1 MSQHAHAKKPNYR
14 NIVLA
19 GVIIVLVIVM
29 AVILMSSCG
38 KKNPEPA
45 PDGSDITSVVNSGSA
60 YGGDESGSS
69 EESSEETGSSSPDSS
84 ESSEPSS
91 SSSGKSE
98 SSSSSSSSSSS
109 GDTPT
114 GKYAAMPETPYSYDT
129 TGKTVRNAF
138 DENGEVDL
146 LFPINSTY
154 YITRN
159 FKTAKL
165 EIVDGSGDDAKYMD
179 YRAAPHCKEM
189 LAAMRKELNSDIS
202 AFSTYRSYSY
212 QEGNFQRKVNK
223 LISKG
228 YSKTDAYNTAATIVA
243 IPGTSEHQ
251 LGLAIDVYLWS
262 LYKRDGELNESF
274 EGTKEYKWLQEHA
287 WEYGFILS
295 YPKDKIKD
303 TGIIYEP
310 WHYRYV
316 GVENAK
322 AIRDSGMLL
331 VQWLESQNIVYVY
344 NGK

>member
-1 MSQHAHAKKPNYR
+1 MAQHAHAKKLNYR
-14 NIVLA
+14 NIILA
-19 GVIIVLVIVM
+19 GIIVVLIIVL
-29 AVILMSSCG
+29 AVLLMSALS
-38 KKNPEPA
+38 KKTPEPA
-45 PDGSDITSVVNSGSA
+45 PSGEGGSSVIESGSVS
-60 YGGDESGSS
+60 GSEEESSSEEISSSEQSS
-69 EESSEETGSSSPDSS
+69 EESSSSAPSSS
-84 ESSEPSS
+84 ESSSS
-91 SSSGKSE
+91 KPE
-98 SSSSSSSSSSS
+98 SSSSSSS
-109 GDTPT
+109 GGTTTPT
-114 GKYAAMPETPYSYDT
+114 GNYVAMPETPYNYDT

-138 DENGEVDL
+138 NANGEIDI

-159 FKTAKL
+159 FKAAKL
-165 EIVDGSGDDAKYMD
+165 ETVDGDYKMD

-189 LAAMRKELNSDIS
+189 LAAMRSELGSKIR

-223 LISKG
+223 LMDKG

-251 LGLAIDVYLWS
+251 LGLAIDVYIDS
-262 LYKRDGELNESF
+262 LYNKYGELNEHF
-274 EGTKEYKWLQEHA
+274 EETAEYKWLQEHA

-310 WHYRYV
+310 WHYRFV

-322 AIRDSGMLL
+322 TIRDSGMLL

-344 NGK
+344 NGD

>member
-1 MSQHAHAKKPNYR
+1 MAQHAHAKKPNYR

-19 GVIIVLVIVM
+19 GVIIVLIIVM
-29 AVILMSSCG
+29 AVLLMSSCG
-38 KKNPEPA
+38 KKKPEPVPA
-45 PDGSDITSVVNSGSA
+45 GSEASRVSDNGSVYGSEE
-60 YGGDESGSS
+60 ESSSEQSS
-69 EESSEETGSSSPDSS
+69 EESSSGSS
-84 ESSEPSS
+84 ESSESS
-91 SSSGKSE
+91 SSSSSKSE
-98 SSSSSSSSSSS
+98 SSSSSSSSSS

-129 TGKTVRNAF
+129 TGKSVRNAF
-138 DENGEVDL
+138 DANGEVDL

-159 FKTAKL
+159 FKVAKL
-165 EIVDGSGDDAKYMD
+165 EKVDGDYKMD

-189 LAAMRKELNSDIS
+189 LAAMRTKLNSDIR
-202 AFSTYRSYSY
+202 AFSTYRSYEY

-223 LISKG
+223 LINKG

-251 LGLAIDVYLWS
+251 LGLAIDVYLDS
-262 LYKRDGELNESF
+262 LYNKYGELNEHF
-274 EGTKEYKWLQEHA
+274 EETKEYKWLQEHA

>member
-1 MSQHAHAKKPNYR
+1 MPKHARKPNYR
-14 NIVLA
+14 NIALVGVAVLL
-19 GVIIVLVIVM
+19 VILIIVLIVSM
-29 AVILMSSCG
+29 IG
-38 KKNPEPA
+38 RKKPEPA
-45 PDGSDITSVVNSGSA
+45 AGSL
-60 YGGDESGSS
+60 ESISS
-69 EESSEETGSSSPDSS
+69 SSFESSEEVDSSSEDSS
-84 ESSEPSS
+84 SEEESSSSAEESSSFS
-91 SSSGKSE
+91 SSSGKPE
-98 SSSSSSSSSSS
+98 SSSSSSSSSSETT
-109 GDTPT
+109 TPT
-114 GKYAAMPETPYSYDT
+114 GKYVAMPETPYSYDT

-159 FKTAKL
+159 FQVAKL
-165 EIVDGSGDDAKYMD
+165 ETVDGDYKMD
-179 YRAAPHCKEM
+179 YRAAPHCREM

-316 GVENAK
+316 GIENAK
-322 AIRDSGMLL
+322 AIRDSGKLL
-331 VQWLESQNIVYVY
+331 SQWLEDQNIVYVY
-344 NGK
+344 NDK

>member
-1 MSQHAHAKKPNYR
+1 MAQHAHAKKLNYR
-14 NIVLA
+14 NIILA
-19 GVIIVLVIVM
+19 GIIVVLIIVLVVLL
-29 AVILMSSCG
+29 VSSLG
-38 KKNPEPA
+38 KKTPEPA
-45 PDGSDITSVVNSGSA
+45 PTVPDASSVTDSGSV
-60 YGGDESGSS
+60 YGSEVSSEEISSS
-69 EESSEETGSSSPDSS
+69 EESSEESSSSAPSSS
-84 ESSEPSS
+84 ESSSSKPESS
-91 SSSGKSE
+91 SSSG
-98 SSSSSSSSSSS
+98 
-109 GDTPT
+109 GTTTPT
-114 GKYAAMPETPYSYDT
+114 GNYAAMPETPYNYDT

-138 DENGEVDL
+138 DANGEIDI

-159 FKTAKL
+159 FKAAKL
-165 EIVDGSGDDAKYMD
+165 ETVDGDYKMD
-179 YRAAPHCKEM
+179 YRAAPYCKEM
-189 LAAMRKELNSDIS
+189 LKAMRSELNSKIR

-223 LISKG
+223 LMNKG

-251 LGLAIDVYLWS
+251 LGLAIDVYIDS
-262 LYKRDGELNESF
+262 LYNKYGELNEHF
-274 EGTKEYKWLQEHA
+274 EETDEYKWLQEHA

-310 WHYRYV
+310 WHYRFV

-322 AIRDSGMLL
+322 TIRDSGMLL

-344 NGK
+344 NGD

>member
-1 MSQHAHAKKPNYR
+1 MLV
-14 NIVLA
+14 VL
-19 GVIIVLVIVM
+19 IIVLVVSM
-29 AVILMSSCG
+29 FG
-38 KKNPEPA
+38 KKEPESA
-45 PDGSDITSVVNSGSA
+45 AGSL
-60 YGGDESGSS
+60 ESISS
-69 EESSEETGSSSPDSS
+69 SSYESSEEADGSSEDSS
-84 ESSEPSS
+84 SAEESSSSAEESSSVS
-91 SSSGKSE
+91 SSSGKPE
-98 SSSSSSSSSSS
+98 SSSSSSSSSSETT
-109 GDTPT
+109 TPT

-138 DENGEVDL
+138 DDKGEVDL

-159 FKTAKL
+159 FKPAEL
-165 EIVDGSGDDAKYMD
+165 VAVDGKYNKGDNSGGKVDGQYVMD
-179 YRAAPHCKEM
+179 YRAAPHCKQM
-189 LAAMRKELNSDIS
+189 LADMRKELNSDIS

-322 AIRDSGMLL
+322 TIRDSGKLL
-331 VQWLESQNIVYVY
+331 SQWLEDQNIVYVY

>member
-1 MSQHAHAKKPNYR
+1 
-14 NIVLA
+14 
-19 GVIIVLVIVM
+19 
-29 AVILMSSCG
+29 
-38 KKNPEPA
+38 
-45 PDGSDITSVVNSGSA
+45 
-60 YGGDESGSS
+60 
-69 EESSEETGSSSPDSS
+69 
-84 ESSEPSS
+84 
-91 SSSGKSE
+91 
-98 SSSSSSSSSSS
+98 
-109 GDTPT
+109 
-114 GKYAAMPETPYSYDT
+114 MPETPYSYDT

-138 DENGEVDL
+138 DEKGEVDL

-159 FKTAKL
+159 FQVAKL
-165 EIVDGSGDDAKYMD
+165 ETVDGDYKMD

-322 AIRDSGMLL
+322 TIRDSGKLL
-331 VQWLESQNIVYVY
+331 SQWLEDQNIVYVY
-344 NGK
+344 NDK

>member
-1 MSQHAHAKKPNYR
+1 MAQHAHAKKLNYR
-14 NIVLA
+14 NIILA
-19 GVIIVLVIVM
+19 GIIVVLIIVLVVLL
-29 AVILMSSCG
+29 VSSLG
-38 KKNPEPA
+38 KKTPEPA
-45 PDGSDITSVVNSGSA
+45 PTVPDASSVADSGSV
-60 YGGDESGSS
+60 YGSEVSSEEISSS
-69 EESSEETGSSSPDSS
+69 EESSEESSSSAPSSS
-84 ESSEPSS
+84 ESSSSKPESS
-91 SSSGKSE
+91 SSSG
-98 SSSSSSSSSSS
+98 
-109 GDTPT
+109 GTTTPT
-114 GKYAAMPETPYSYDT
+114 GNYAAMPETPYNYDT

-138 DENGEVDL
+138 DANGEIDI

-159 FKTAKL
+159 FKAAKL
-165 EIVDGSGDDAKYMD
+165 ETVDGDYKMD

-189 LAAMRKELNSDIS
+189 LAAMRSELNSKIR

-223 LISKG
+223 LMNKG

-251 LGLAIDVYLWS
+251 LGLAIDVYIDS
-262 LYKRDGELNESF
+262 LYNKYGELNEHF
-274 EGTKEYKWLQEHA
+274 EETDEYKWLQEHA

-310 WHYRYV
+310 WHYRFV

-322 AIRDSGMLL
+322 TIRDSGMLL

-344 NGK
+344 NGD

>member
-1 MSQHAHAKKPNYR
+1 MAQHAHAKKINYR

-19 GVIIVLVIVM
+19 GVIVVLIVVLVVL
-29 AVILMSSCG
+29 LMSALG
-38 KKNPEPA
+38 KKTPEPA
-45 PDGSDITSVVNSGSA
+45 ASETGGSSVVDSGSVS
-60 YGGDESGSS
+60 GSEEESGSEDISSSEQSS
-69 EESSEETGSSSPDSS
+69 EESSSSV
-84 ESSEPSS
+84 PSS
-91 SSSGKSE
+91 SE
-98 SSSSSSSSSSS
+98 NSSSKPESSSSSSSS
-109 GDTPT
+109 GDTTTPT
-114 GKYAAMPETPYSYDT
+114 GKYAPMPETPYSYDT

-138 DENGEVDL
+138 DANGEVDL

-159 FKTAKL
+159 FKVAKL
-165 EIVDGSGDDAKYMD
+165 EVVDGDYKMD

-189 LAAMRKELNSDIS
+189 LAAMRKELNSDIR
-202 AFSTYRSYSY
+202 AFSTYRSYEY

-223 LISKG
+223 LINKG

-251 LGLAIDVYLWS
+251 LGLAIDVYLDS
-262 LYKRDGELNESF
+262 LYNKYGELNEHF
-274 EGTKEYKWLQEHA
+274 EETKEYKWLQEHA

-322 AIRDSGMLL
+322 TIRDSGMLL